1 MTPRCLLPYLAA
13 LLVLPPR
20 PSAAGEPPP
29 APCAVADVAT
39 QAVRAALARAVR
51 PMTWQPPPPR
61 SAWWLLVPATVGL
74 GLHDGVHAGTGWTD
88 TLSGGSGRWSQFD
101 SQWARLTLSWDLR
114 PLAVNPSSKPP
125 PDAAQRLE
133 PMIKIESVAV
143 RAADALRALRKA
155 QALAASTTA
164 GDPMC
169 KDAQAEAEAAALVL
183 DALVAASP

>member
-1 MTPRCLLPYLAA
+1 MPSRAVL
-13 LLVLPPR
+13 LLVLVLLGSWAPP
-20 PSAAGEPPP
+20 AAGAEPP
-29 APCAVADVAT
+29 APCKVADVSTA
-39 QAVRAALARAVR
+39 AIRAALARAVQ
-51 PMTWQPPPPR
+51 PTAWQPPAPTSR
-61 SAWWLLVPATVGL
+61 WWLLVPATVAL

-88 TLSGGSGRWSQFD
+88 TLAGGSGRWSQLD

-114 PLAVNPSSKPP
+114 PLLATPAPRPP

-133 PMIKIESVAV
+133 PIIKVESIAV

-155 QALAASTTA
+155 QALAAQAPA

-169 KDAQAEAEAAALVL
+169 RDAQAEAEAAALVL

>member
-1 MTPRCLLPYLAA
+1 MSLHCCLLILIATFASWPTPGAA
-13 LLVLPPR
+13 AETPT
-20 PSAAGEPPP
+20 
-29 APCAVADVAT
+29 PCTVADVPT

-51 PMTWQPPPPR
+51 PIPWQAPPPQSR
-61 SAWWLLVPATVGL
+61 WWLLVPASVGL

-88 TLSGGSGRWSQFD
+88 TLAGGSGRWSQLD
-101 SQWARLTLSWDLR
+101 SQWARLTLAWDLR
-114 PLAVNPSSKPP
+114 PLLATPPPRPP

-133 PMIKIESVAV
+133 PIIKVESIAV
-143 RAADALRALRKA
+143 RAAEALRALRKA
-155 QALAASTTA
+155 QALAALAVA